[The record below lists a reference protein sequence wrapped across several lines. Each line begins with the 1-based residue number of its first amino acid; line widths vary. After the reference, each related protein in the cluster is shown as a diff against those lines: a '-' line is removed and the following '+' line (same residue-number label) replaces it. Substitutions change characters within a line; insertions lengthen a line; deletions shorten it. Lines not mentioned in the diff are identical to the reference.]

1 MTKSDWMKAYIES
14 LGIDVLGD
22 PIHESDADKY
32 YVRIGVDRASV
43 DGKSPSKIKILGI
56 SKYFESLGIN
66 AYFIINN
73 EVQNDLEKGLRHLLL
88 VGFDSIRNVFLQEEN
103 KRVDVWIE
111 FKSASN
117 EIFNDVSSRVKKFLE
132 ISGFELSS
140 CRIISDENLP
150 TKTNILKIIR
160 LNAPASRKKIF
171 EELLNK
177 KFQIPSDDW
186 LRRQLSSL
194 EKAGNVVGCASDSIT
209 LTLTSLRSLGTE
221 KYRHSPDIKR
231 LLALAQPPK

>member
-14 LGIDVLGD
+14 LGIEVLGD
-22 PIHESDADKY
+22 PIHETDADKY
-32 YVRIGVDRASV
+32 YVRIGVDSAST
-43 DGKSPSKIKILGI
+43 DGKSPSKIKILEI
-56 SKYFESLGIN
+56 SKYFESLGVN

-88 VGFDSIRNVFLQEEN
+88 VGFDSIRNVFLREEG
-103 KRVDVWIE
+103 KKVDVWIE
-111 FKSASN
+111 FKGTASDV
-117 EIFNDVSSRVKKFLE
+117 FNDVSSRVKKFLE

-171 EELLNK
+171 EELLIK
-177 KFQIPSDDW
+177 EFQVPSDDW
-186 LRRQLSSL
+186 LRRKLSSL
-194 EKAGNVVGCASDSIT
+194 EKAGNVVGCASDSIA

-231 LLALAQPPK
+231 LLALAQPSE